1 MVVLYH
7 YKNIENMDEIL
18 KYVQNQLVQAPFR
31 LKSYTQDEQGK
42 KYPQRHIYIK
52 IDKYL
57 RDFLHSPNARER
69 WVIIPGLRGVGKT
82 SILAQLISNHS
93 QESGERRMLYISLDE
108 VVNVLGSSLKDVLAA
123 YEKILGESFE
133 RLTRPV
139 FIFIDEAQYDP
150 KWASVLKSVYD
161 RSNKVFIACSGSSA
175 VSLQT
180 NPDVIR
186 RAVFQKL
193 FPTSFP
199 EFLMI
204 RDGKFPTKDLKKNI
218 KEALFNAESA
228 KDAYDKLKSIEQNVL
243 SVWASIDRHHIDEYL
258 KIGTLP
264 FAIRVRDEARVYQT
278 ITLLLDKVINQ
289 DVQSLGRFD
298 AKTLSHIKRV
308 LFLLAESD
316 MVSLQKLATTLETSV
331 NTVAN
336 ILEILEQA
344 ELLIRVMPYG
354 SNTKKVR
361 KPSKYHFMAF
371 LLSNFLDNRAL
382 PELVIRVMPY
392 GSNTK
397 KVRKPSKYHFMSSAM
412 RSAFLSVAGNEQI
425 FAGQKGRLME
435 DIVAMT
441 LYREFVANSRGS
453 LNYDSVKSGADF
465 ILTIA
470 ERNIIPIEVGIGEKT
485 GTQVRNTMK
494 KIGSAKYGVVICRN
508 NLALLEDANVVKVPL
523 DFFLLI

>member
-1 MVVLYH
+1 
-7 YKNIENMDEIL
+7 MDEIL

-82 SILAQLISNHS
+82 TILAQLFSNHS

-133 RLTRPV
+133 RLTKPV

-228 KDAYDKLKSIEQNVL
+228 KDAYGKLKSIEQNVL
-243 SVWASIDRHHIDEYL
+243 SVWASIDRHYIDEYL

-264 FAIRVRDEARVYQT
+264 FAIRIRDEARVYQT

-331 NTVAN
+331 NTVSN

-344 ELLIRVMPYG
+344 ELL
-354 SNTKKVR
+354 
-361 KPSKYHFMAF
+361 
-371 LLSNFLDNRAL
+371 
-382 PELVIRVMPY
+382 IRVMPY

-425 FAGQKGRLME
+425 FASQKGRLME

-470 ERNIIPIEVGIGEKT
+470 EKNIIPIEVGIGEKT

-508 NLALLEDANVVKVPL
+508 DLALLQDANVVKVSL